1 MKHWRGRWIIFFAL
15 LSWLAS
21 APVLEAQVKSGS
33 GPEITPAKPGPGQ
46 LGETIPDWQA
56 RLELARLL
64 SHMKKY
70 DESITEYQKVLREK
84 PDSVEARAELGRV
97 LFWSRQRD
105 KALKTLEMIPPER
118 MDDQSRAVLAD
129 LYGAQKQ
136 YAKAEALY
144 RDYLAK
150 HPDDLSA
157 RLKLAELL
165 SWSKRYPESLGQF
178 EIILRARPND
188 LQVRRKYA
196 LVLSWA
202 GRKAEAIK
210 ELRKTLEP

>member
-1 MKHWRGRWIIFFAL
+1 
-15 LSWLAS
+15 
-21 APVLEAQVKSGS
+21 
-33 GPEITPAKPGPGQ
+33 
-46 LGETIPDWQA
+46 
-56 RLELARLL
+56 
-64 SHMKKY
+64 MKKY

-97 LFWSRQRD
+97 LFWSGQRD

>member
-1 MKHWRGRWIIFFAL
+1 MKQWAGRWITFFAL
-15 LSWLAS
+15 LSWLVA
-21 APVLEAQVKSGS
+21 APTLEAQVKPGTD
-33 GPEITPAKPGPGQ
+33 PEIIPAKPEPGQ

-64 SHMKKY
+64 SHLRKY

-84 PDSVEARAELGRV
+84 PGSFEARAELGRV
-97 LFWSRQRD
+97 LFWSGQRD
-105 KALKTLEMIPPER
+105 EALKTLEQIPPEK
-118 MDDQSRAVLAD
+118 MDDRTRAVLAD

-136 YAKAEALY
+136 YGRAEALY
-144 RDYLAK
+144 RGYLK
-150 HPDDLSA
+150 NHPDDLQT

-165 SWSKRYPESLGQF
+165 SWSKRYRESLEQY
-178 EIILRARPND
+178 EVILQARPDD

-202 GRKAEAIK
+202 GKKAEAIK
-210 ELRKTLEP
+210 ELRKTLGP